1 MNRNKDYDQIVI
13 KFELEHYIGES
24 YKAESTLTISPEFG
38 DTEIG
43 LMGNQFNIFLKQCG
57 YNRERDYLFM
67 EDVTE
72 EERDALSEFLEIYR
86 AGKKRGV

>member
-1 MNRNKDYDQIVI
+1 MNRTEDYEQMVI
-13 KFELEHYIGES
+13 KFELEHYMDES
-24 YKAESTLTISPEFG
+24 YKAESTLTIFPEFG

-43 LMGNQFNIFLKQCG
+43 LMGDQFNIFLKQCG
-57 YNRERDYLFM
+57 YNRQRDHLFM

-72 EERDALSEFLEIYR
+72 EERDALSEFLETYR